1 MIFVINVPLVGRNW
15 VYGRGAYPARTAS
28 RTTPVDCASGADFE
42 HLSYTAAMGWPVEKI
57 LEEALKLDPEDR
69 ALIAAELSEPV
80 EDPEEVRQAWV
91 RLAVERL
98 EKLERGEAKTVGWD
112 EVQGRLQKILDR

>member
-1 MIFVINVPLVGRNW
+1 V
-15 VYGRGAYPARTAS
+15 
-28 RTTPVDCASGADFE
+28 
-42 HLSYTAAMGWPVEKI
+42 SYT
-57 LEEALKLDPEDR
+57 
-69 ALIAAELSEPV
+69 IAEPV

-112 EVQGRLQKILDR
+112 EVRGRLQKILDR

>member
-1 MIFVINVPLVGRNW
+1 
-15 VYGRGAYPARTAS
+15 
-28 RTTPVDCASGADFE
+28 
-42 HLSYTAAMGWPVEKI
+42 MGWPVEKI

-91 RLAVERL
+91 GLAVERL

-112 EVQGRLQKILDR
+112 EVKGRLQKILDR

>member
-1 MIFVINVPLVGRNW
+1 MDAISSLTSSQSCNTAVPSSRLLR
-15 VYGRGAYPARTAS
+15 RRAISSRQAAS
-28 RTTPVDCASGADFE
+28 TSSGVAIP
-42 HLSYTAAMGWPVEKI
+42 S
-57 LEEALKLDPEDR
+57 
-69 ALIAAELSEPV
+69 ELSEPV

>member
-1 MIFVINVPLVGRNW
+1 
-15 VYGRGAYPARTAS
+15 
-28 RTTPVDCASGADFE
+28 
-42 HLSYTAAMGWPVEKI
+42 MGWPVEKI

-98 EKLERGEAKTVGWD
+98 EKLERGEVKTVGWD

>member
-1 MIFVINVPLVGRNW
+1 MTATTGFT
-15 VYGRGAYPARTAS
+15 YGRRTEVAVPANDALWQPEFAS
-28 RTTPVDCASGADFE
+28 DAVFG
-42 HLSYTAAMGWPVEKI
+42 HLSYTTAMGWPVEKI
-57 LEEALKLDPEDR
+57 LEEALKLDAEDR

-98 EKLERGEAKTVGWD
+98 EKLERGDAKTVGWD
-112 EVQGRLQKILDR
+112 EVQGRLQKILNR

>member
-1 MIFVINVPLVGRNW
+1 
-15 VYGRGAYPARTAS
+15 
-28 RTTPVDCASGADFE
+28 
-42 HLSYTAAMGWPVEKI
+42 MGWPVEKI

-91 RLAVERL
+91 LAKRFPKRAFRCLLIPVTRDPISCDYPWL
-98 EKLERGEAKTVGWD
+98 PDSARNLMFSIPTAST
-112 EVQGRLQKILDR
+112 

>member
-1 MIFVINVPLVGRNW
+1 MQFSSTC
-15 VYGRGAYPARTAS
+15 RTL
-28 RTTPVDCASGADFE
+28 R
-42 HLSYTAAMGWPVEKI
+42 LLGWPVEKI

>member
-1 MIFVINVPLVGRNW
+1 LATARFRVPRHREPPIPL
-15 VYGRGAYPARTAS
+15 ARS
-28 RTTPVDCASGADFE
+28 QDF
-42 HLSYTAAMGWPVEKI
+42 A
-57 LEEALKLDPEDR
+57 
-69 ALIAAELSEPV
+69 EPV

-112 EVQGRLQKILDR
+112 EVRGRLQKILDR

>member
-1 MIFVINVPLVGRNW
+1 MQVSSTC
-15 VYGRGAYPARTAS
+15 RTLRLWLGPS
-28 RTTPVDCASGADFE
+28 KRFS
-42 HLSYTAAMGWPVEKI
+42 K
-57 LEEALKLDPEDR
+57 EALKLDPEDR

-98 EKLERGEAKTVGWD
+98 EKLERGEVETVSWE